1 MSGFDTISQ
10 PKRKR
15 DSLSFGFEIMRIIF
29 LVDCHFCLS
38 SSLHIDQAK
47 SSKMIPK
54 RMSINLMRRMI
65 LKFFMMDGKD
75 ELDTLFGTDFI
86 SKVVKLV
93 QNTQGQEG

>member
-1 MSGFDTISQ
+1 
-10 PKRKR
+10 
-15 DSLSFGFEIMRIIF
+15 
-29 LVDCHFCLS
+29 
-38 SSLHIDQAK
+38 
-47 SSKMIPK
+47 
-54 RMSINLMRRMI
+54 MI